1 MVLLQKGQKGN
12 KPLDQPSSYRPICL
26 LNTRG
31 KFLERLIKNRLERFI
46 AENCELNAK
55 QFSFRRG
62 KSTVDAVNQV
72 MEVAK
77 SAGTGPQRHRQ
88 LFTLIALLDVANAF
102 NSARRDKIEEA
113 LYNKRLPNYMLRIL
127 RSYLSN
133 RELLFG
139 DSDSCEVSREV
150 TCGVPQGSV
159 LGPLLWNIMYD
170 SLLEI
175 DLGGNYPGYSSS
187 SLVVFADDVA
197 IITTGRDTANLE
209 SAMNTELARVAE

>member
-1 MVLLQKGQKGN
+1 M
-12 KPLDQPSSYRPICL
+12 
-26 LNTRG
+26 
-31 KFLERLIKNRLERFI
+31 ERFI

-55 QFSFRRG
+55 QFGFRRG

-72 MEVAK
+72 KEVAN
-77 SAGTGPQRHRQ
+77 SAGTGPQRRRQ
-88 LFTLIALLDVANAF
+88 QCALIALDVVNAF
-102 NSARRDKIEEA
+102 NSARWDKIEEA
-113 LYNKRLPNYMLRIL
+113 LYKKRLPDYMLRIL

-139 DSDSCEVSREV
+139 DSDSCEFCREV

-175 DLGGNYPGYSSS
+175 DLGGNFPGYSSS

-197 IITTGRDTANLE
+197 IIATHQI
-209 SAMNTELARVAE
+209 